1 MSGKRVNTRE
11 RGNGNFLQSILFQN
25 AVTNLVILV
34 AFIVF
39 AVITTMAL
47 NSVRDQSLLA
57 TANEIECTRAV
68 DNLKENVV
76 HVSAEINK
84 NLGQMEG
91 GTKIT
96 AAEFEAMDGYIAS
109 INEKI
114 EYLKGSLLT
123 TNLEDGPKKI
133 ETLESSIGLY
143 TQTAENLKKCIIEND
158 LMGAI
163 SYVSADYGAS
173 LDATNAALVELD
185 NGITQLVDG
194 TKAYLNG
201 YIRQVSFKGYVVMVV
216 VIIIIILNFV
226 LTFTRVNKTI
236 SNISKDLTGIIRDI
250 EQGKGDLTARIQT
263 KTSTELAQISGG
275 INLFIETLQGVIREV
290 KNGSTAL
297 SSSADS
303 MVEKIQ
309 NASDSVT
316 NTSAAME
323 ELAASMDSVAEA
335 TGDLTDRLSEVRS
348 ATLAIEEEARA
359 GVEKANQIKENAD
372 AIKLEANN
380 KKENTGSK
388 MEELAAVL
396 ETSVK
401 ESEQVN
407 QISNL
412 TNEILNIA
420 SQTNLLAL
428 NASIEAARAGEA
440 GKGFAVVA
448 TEISTLAA
456 NSRDTAGNI
465 QEISSRVT
473 TAVQSLADNA
483 IQVIDFINNNVLNDY
498 DAFVETGTKF
508 EDTALMIEEMLAT
521 FTDKADNLK
530 VVMTEM
536 SGQIENISSSVQ
548 ESSNAIN
555 MSATAATDIVGE
567 IQGITE
573 AMDQNSNVTKLLND
587 SAMKFEVV

>member
-1 MSGKRVNTRE
+1 MSANQKGKSK
-11 RGNGNFLQSILFQN
+11 GNFLQTILFQN
-25 AVTNLVILV
+25 SATNLIILV

-39 AVITTMAL
+39 AIIVHMAL

-57 TANEIECTRAV
+57 ANNEIECTRAV
-68 DNLKENVV
+68 DSLKENVV
-76 HVSAEINK
+76 HISAEINK

-91 GTKIT
+91 GTAIT
-96 AAEFEAMDGYIAS
+96 AAEFEAMDGYIAT
-109 INEKI
+109 INEKV
-114 EYLKGSLLT
+114 EYLQGSLLT
-123 TNLEDGPKKI
+123 SNLPNGQEMVDNLE
-133 ETLESSIGLY
+133 TSIGMY
-143 TQTAENLKKCIIEND
+143 TQTAENLKKCILEND

-163 SYVSADYGAS
+163 SYVSSDYGES

-185 NGITQLVDG
+185 DGITQLVDG
-194 TKAYLNG
+194 TKAYLTG
-201 YIRQVSFKGYVVMVV
+201 YITQVSFKGYVVMVI
-216 VIIIIILNFV
+216 VILIIILSFV
-226 LTFTRVNKTI
+226 LTFVRVNKTI
-236 SNISKDLTGIIRDI
+236 SRISGELNTIIRDI
-250 EQGKGDLTARIQT
+250 EQGKGDLTSRIHA
-263 KTSTELAQISGG
+263 KTNTELARISDG
-275 INLFIETLQGVIREV
+275 INLFIETLQGVIKEV

-297 SSSADS
+297 SSSTDS

-335 TGDLTDRLSEVRS
+335 TEDLTERLSEVRS
-348 ATLAIEEEARA
+348 ATLAIEEEARN
-359 GVEKANQIKENAD
+359 GVEKANQIKQSAD
-372 AIKLEANN
+372 EIKLDANN

-396 ETSVK
+396 ESSVK

-483 IQVIDFINNNVLNDY
+483 IQVIDFINNNVLSDY

-508 EDTALMIEEMLAT
+508 EDTANMIEEMLAT
-521 FTDKADNLK
+521 FTDKADNLN
-530 VVMTEM
+530 VVMNEM
-536 SGQIENISSSVQ
+536 SGRIENITSSVQ

-587 SAMKFEVV
+587 SAMKFEIV